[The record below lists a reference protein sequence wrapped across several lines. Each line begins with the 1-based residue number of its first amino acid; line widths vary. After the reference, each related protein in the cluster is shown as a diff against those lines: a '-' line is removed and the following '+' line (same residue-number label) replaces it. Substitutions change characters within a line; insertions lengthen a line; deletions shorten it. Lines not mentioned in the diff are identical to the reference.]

1 MRLSPLITQSVYNG
15 GYRKEEKMRNTYI
28 QVEILLCLLDCQRH
42 TLLEIQNKIG
52 YGKETI
58 RRHVQDLSIL
68 LPIEIYRSGRK
79 GQQGGGGIRLQKN
92 FLLKILFEKSEIE
105 IILQSLD
112 FNIQNVTAQKLKEK
126 IERMLGSK

>member
-1 MRLSPLITQSVYNG
+1 MTQCVYNG

-58 RRHVQDLSIL
+58 RRHVQNLSIL
-68 LPIEIYRSGRK
+68 LLIEMYRGGMK

-92 FLLKILFEKSEIE
+92 FLLKALFKTSEIE
-105 IILQSLD
+105 LLLQGL
-112 FNIQNVTAQKLKEK
+112 E
-126 IERMLGSK
+126 MLGSQKSKELEEKILRMTGEHGG